1 MSAVKSLYLVSKQL
15 YDLLQVE
22 IKQEYRDSFIL
33 QVEELLGKRHLI
45 IEEIK
50 PPYSPDEKLLGAEVV
65 KLNKVIDEKLAQLK
79 QDIQLDLNQLKK
91 TKTSTNKYTNPY
103 ESVSSDGMFFDKRK

>member
-1 MSAVKSLYLVSKQL
+1 VSSVKALYLVTKEL
-15 YDLLQVE
+15 YDLLQE
-22 IKQEYRDSFIL
+22 SISTEGRDLLIPTIEDLLESRQRVME
-33 QVEELLGKRHLI
+33 QV
-45 IEEIK
+45 K
-50 PPYSPDEKLLGAEVV
+50 PPYTDGEKKLGAEVV

-79 QDIQLDLNQLKK
+79 QEVQIDINQLKK

>member
-1 MSAVKSLYLVSKQL
+1 MSAVKALYLVTKKL
-15 YDLLQVE
+15 YDLLQKPFTSE
-22 IKQEYRDSFIL
+22 ERDSVIPTI
-33 QVEELLGKRHLI
+33 EELLESRQNI
-45 IEEIK
+45 IEK
-50 PPYSPDEKLLGAEVV
+50 VSPPYTDGEKQLGAEVV

-79 QDIQLDLNQLKK
+79 QEIQLDLNQLKK